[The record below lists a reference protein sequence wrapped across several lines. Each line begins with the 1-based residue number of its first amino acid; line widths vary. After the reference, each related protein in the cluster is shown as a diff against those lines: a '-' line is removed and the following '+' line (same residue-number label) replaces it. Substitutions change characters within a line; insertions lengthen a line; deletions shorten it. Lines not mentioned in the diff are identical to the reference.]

1 MSKDDI
7 KNYGKS
13 IRSKLF
19 NIAKEE
25 NVFYQTVLTR
35 YFHERLLYRIS
46 QTRFR
51 ENFYL
56 KGGALMYA
64 YERFVARP
72 TLDIDFL
79 GNNINND
86 SSSIAEAFKEIC
98 SIACIEDGVN
108 FDATNI
114 TARNITELRDYHGVR
129 LSIPVSMDTIAQVMT
144 MDIGFGD
151 VITPSPVNLDYPIL
165 LEHLPN
171 VSILAYS
178 LETVIAEKL
187 HAVVDLADQS
197 SRMKDY
203 YDLFT
208 ILNNEQYD
216 ANILQEAVIRTF
228 MNRHTS
234 FDANTMF
241 FRQEFPEN
249 QQMQIKWQAY
259 IKKITKTTN
268 RSFTEV
274 ATYIQEILRPYWE
287 NIPHV

>member
-171 VSILAYS
+171 VNILAYS

-187 HAVVDLADQS
+187 HTVVDLADQS

-268 RSFTEV
+268 LSFTEV